1 VTSARPVPCRA
12 VRRTASRAALTA
24 VAIVFGVFLV
34 GACDFSES
42 TRTTPA
48 DDLDE
53 NERPFAA
60 PLGALYAEGI
70 PDGVRQTFDA
80 ECLGAAYIIG
90 FGLDALVVPGADAAT
105 LTPDDLVQD
114 LPEDVDADEFVDAV
128 AACGD
133 VRVYAALIGGTRWAQ
148 QPLTAEQLRCA
159 AGRMDGARAER
170 LLRTSIAVEEGVGE
184 ATRDDAIREVVGH
197 LAACGAPMTSLP

>member
-1 VTSARPVPCRA
+1 
-12 VRRTASRAALTA
+12 VRRPASHAALSA
-24 VAIVFGVFLV
+24 AAIACGVLLV

-42 TRTTPA
+42 SRTSPV

-53 NERPFAA
+53 DERPYAA

-70 PDGVRQTFDA
+70 PAGIRETFAA
-80 ECLGAAYIIG
+80 ECLGAAYILG
-90 FGLDALVVPGADAAT
+90 FGLDALVVPGADAGT
-105 LTPDDLVQD
+105 LTADDLVQEV
-114 LPEDVDADEFVDAV
+114 PEDVDADEFVDAI

-159 AGRMDGARAER
+159 AGRMDEARAAR
-170 LLRTSIAVEEGVGE
+170 LLRTSIVVEEGVAE
-184 ATRDDAIREVVGH
+184 ATRDDATREVVGH